1 MRFLVKI
8 NGEKHEICTQQ
19 YEVGLYVCIYKNNRI
34 VEQFGVNDS
43 EEEFIKNLEK
53 SDDIEIISKEGSFN
67 LS

>member
-1 MRFLVKI
+1 MRLLVKI
-8 NGEKHEICTQQ
+8 NDEKHEIYTQQ
-19 YEVGLYVCIYKNNRI
+19 YEVGLYVCRYKNNRM